1 MVAVWRFAP
10 DPDKLT
16 PMYEGFAHDRID
28 TGETVIDVRWGGT
41 GPPLLLLHGF
51 PQTKAMWA
59 RCAAEL
65 ASDFTVYAAD
75 LRGYGDS
82 GKPSGGPGAYSK
94 RVMARDMI
102 AVMRRFGHERFDIA
116 GHDRGGRVAY
126 RLALDHPQAVR
137 RVAVLDIIPTSDC
150 YDHEPGMVF
159 AMDYWHWYFLAQP
172 QPVPERIIAA
182 DPDYV
187 LFRGRDRGKFAPEA
201 DAEYSRVGRD
211 AQTVHAMCED
221 YRAGATVDLELDRAD
236 RAAGAKIAAPLLV
249 LWGAHGA
256 LPRWGDVLDVWRGWA
271 DDLRGQAMDCGHY
284 LPEERPAETAA
295 ALRAFFL

>member
-1 MVAVWRFAP
+1 MSAVWRSAS
-10 DPDKLT
+10 DPDKLAA
-16 PMYEGFAHDRID
+16 MFAGFAHDRVD
-28 TGETVIDVRWGGT
+28 TGETVIDVRWGGS

-59 RCAAEL
+59 RCAADL
-65 ASDFTVYAAD
+65 AADFTVHAAD

-82 GKPSGGPGAYSK
+82 GKPQGGPAAYSK
-94 RVMARDMI
+94 RAMARDMI
-102 AVMRRFGHERFDIA
+102 AVMRQLGHERFDIG

-137 RVAVLDIIPTSDC
+137 RLAVLDIIPTLDC
-150 YDHEPGMVF
+150 YGHEPGMAF

-172 QPVPERIIAA
+172 EPVPERIIAL

-187 LFRGRDRGKFAPEA
+187 LFRGRSRAAFTPDA
-201 DAEYSRVGRD
+201 DAEYRRIAAD
-211 AQTVHAMCED
+211 PATVHAMCED
-221 YRAGATVDLELDRAD
+221 YRAGATADLEADRAD
-236 RAAGAKIAAPLLV
+236 RMRGARIAAPLLA

-256 LPRWGDVLDVWRGWA
+256 LPRWGDVMAVWRPWA
-271 DDLRGQAMDCGHY
+271 EHLSGQAMDCGHY
-284 LPEERPAETAA
+284 IPEERPAETAA